1 MVKYFDSLCRFSN
14 LSKLHHKLTNWSL
27 QDPESAANS
36 QEKAQL
42 MQKFSDLKALITM
55 ASARLA
61 SVSQSLL
68 VQPHAQLPVGGQLK
82 APPVP
87 AATASP
93 SAKVVGDQSKGK
105 VPPPVAAAPH
115 SVKDSSKKKKERKP
129 RNWEFLNML
138 REEEE
143 MYAED
148 IKKRKEAREREEEKA
163 REKMK
168 RVQQKEREREEKAK
182 AEAKEKERE
191 KAKERKKPKHSLYM
205 QMLLDD
211 QEELRLAD
219 IKRGEQRKREQE
231 TEREREEEQAK
242 AEAKEKEREREE
254 KAKAEAKEKEKEKTP
269 EKSKDAGPRLLTERL
284 PVGQLIREARDYIV
298 ELDFSVNGDGP
309 TYSADQSINILAR
322 VINKITSALDNMME
336 PSDAKSS
343 KEALTVTRYR
353 DDLTKLLQ
361 MGNTLLDTLL
371 KKKHE
376 KKP

>member
-14 LSKLHHKLTNWSL
+14 LSRLHYKLTNWSL

-36 QEKAQL
+36 EEKAQL

-163 REKMK
+163 REKKK
-168 RVQQKEREREEKAK
+168 RDQQKEREREEKAK
-182 AEAKEKERE
+182 AEAMEKERE
-191 KAKERKKPKHSLYM
+191 KS
-205 QMLLDD
+205 
-211 QEELRLAD
+211 
-219 IKRGEQRKREQE
+219 
-231 TEREREEEQAK
+231 
-242 AEAKEKEREREE
+242 KEKER
-254 KAKAEAKEKEKEKTP
+254 AKPK
-269 EKSKDAGPRLLTERL
+269 EKSKDAVPRLLTERL
-284 PVGQLIREARDYIV
+284 PLGQMIRDARDYIV

-322 VINKITSALDNMME
+322 VINKITSNLDNMME
-336 PSDAKSS
+336 PSAAKSS
-343 KEALTVTRYR
+343 KEAWTITRYR
-353 DDLTKLLQ
+353 DDLTKLVQ
-361 MGNTLLDTLL
+361 MGRVLLDTLL
-371 KKKHE
+371 KKQHE

>member
-14 LSKLHHKLTNWSL
+14 LSRLHYKLTNWSL

-36 QEKAQL
+36 EEKAQL

-61 SVSQSLL
+61 SVGQSLL
-68 VQPHAQLPVGGQLK
+68 VKPHAQLPVGGQLK

-163 REKMK
+163 REKKK
-168 RVQQKEREREEKAK
+168 RDQQ
-182 AEAKEKERE
+182 
-191 KAKERKKPKHSLYM
+191 
-205 QMLLDD
+205 
-211 QEELRLAD
+211 
-219 IKRGEQRKREQE
+219 
-231 TEREREEEQAK
+231 
-242 AEAKEKEREREE
+242 KEREREE

-322 VINKITSALDNMME
+322 VINKITTALDHMME

-353 DDLTKLLQ
+353 DDLTKLVQ
-361 MGNTLLDTLL
+361 MGKTLLDTLL

>member
-1 MVKYFDSLCRFSN
+1 MRFNLVKYFDSLCRFSN
-14 LSKLHHKLTNWSL
+14 LSRLHHKLTNWSL

-61 SVSQSLL
+61 SVGQSLL
-68 VQPHAQLPVGGQLK
+68 VKPHAQLPVGGQLK

-163 REKMK
+163 REK
-168 RVQQKEREREEKAK
+168 RDQQKEREREEKAK
-182 AEAKEKERE
+182 AEAKEKE
-191 KAKERKKPKHSLYM
+191 
-205 QMLLDD
+205 
-211 QEELRLAD
+211 
-219 IKRGEQRKREQE
+219 
-231 TEREREEEQAK
+231 
-242 AEAKEKEREREE
+242 KEK
-254 KAKAEAKEKEKEKTP
+254 KKEKTP

-322 VINKITSALDNMME
+322 VINKITTALDHMME

>member
-27 QDPESAANS
+27 QNPASAANS

-61 SVSQSLL
+61 SVGQSLL
-68 VQPHAQLPVGGQLK
+68 VKPHAQLPVGGQLK

-163 REKMK
+163 REKKK
-168 RVQQKEREREEKAK
+168 RDQQ
-182 AEAKEKERE
+182 
-191 KAKERKKPKHSLYM
+191 
-205 QMLLDD
+205 
-211 QEELRLAD
+211 
-219 IKRGEQRKREQE
+219 
-231 TEREREEEQAK
+231 
-242 AEAKEKEREREE
+242 KEREREE

-284 PVGQLIREARDYIV
+284 PLGHLIREARDYIV

-322 VINKITSALDNMME
+322 VINKITTALDNMME

-343 KEALTVTRYR
+343 KEALNITRYR
-353 DDLTKLLQ
+353 DDLTKLVQ
-361 MGNTLLDTLL
+361 MGKTLLDTLL

>member
-14 LSKLHHKLTNWSL
+14 LSRLHHKLTNWSL

-61 SVSQSLL
+61 SVGQSLL
-68 VQPHAQLPVGGQLK
+68 VKPHAQLPVGGQLK

-168 RVQQKEREREEKAK
+168 RDQQKEREREEKAK
-182 AEAKEKERE
+182 AEAKEKE
-191 KAKERKKPKHSLYM
+191 
-205 QMLLDD
+205 
-211 QEELRLAD
+211 
-219 IKRGEQRKREQE
+219 
-231 TEREREEEQAK
+231 
-242 AEAKEKEREREE
+242 KEK
-254 KAKAEAKEKEKEKTP
+254 KKEKTP

-322 VINKITSALDNMME
+322 VINRIATALDHMME

>member
-14 LSKLHHKLTNWSL
+14 LSRLHHKLTNWSL

-61 SVSQSLL
+61 SVGQSLL
-68 VQPHAQLPVGGQLK
+68 VKPHAQLPVGGQLK

-163 REKMK
+163 REKKK
-168 RVQQKEREREEKAK
+168 RDQQKEREREEKAK
-182 AEAKEKERE
+182 AEAKEKER
-191 KAKERKKPKHSLYM
+191 AKPK
-205 QMLLDD
+205 
-211 QEELRLAD
+211 
-219 IKRGEQRKREQE
+219 
-231 TEREREEEQAK
+231 
-242 AEAKEKEREREE
+242 
-254 KAKAEAKEKEKEKTP
+254 
-269 EKSKDAGPRLLTERL
+269 EKSKDAVPRLLTERL
-284 PVGQLIREARDYIV
+284 PLGQMIRDARDYIV
-298 ELDFSVNGDGP
+298 ELDSSVNGDGP
-309 TYSADQSINILAR
+309 PVSTAKSINLLAR
-322 VINKITSALDNMME
+322 VINKITSNLDNMME

-343 KEALTVTRYR
+343 KEALTITRYR
-353 DDLTKLLQ
+353 DDLTQLVQ
-361 MGNTLLDTLL
+361 MGRVLLDTLL
-371 KKKHE
+371 KKQDE

>member
-27 QDPESAANS
+27 QNPASAANS

-61 SVSQSLL
+61 SVGQSLL
-68 VQPHAQLPVGGQLK
+68 VKPHAQLPVGGQLK

-168 RVQQKEREREEKAK
+168 RDQQKEREREEKAK
-182 AEAKEKERE
+182 AEAKEKE
-191 KAKERKKPKHSLYM
+191 
-205 QMLLDD
+205 
-211 QEELRLAD
+211 
-219 IKRGEQRKREQE
+219 
-231 TEREREEEQAK
+231 
-242 AEAKEKEREREE
+242 KEK
-254 KAKAEAKEKEKEKTP
+254 KKEKTP

-284 PVGQLIREARDYIV
+284 PLGHLIREARDYIV

-322 VINKITSALDNMME
+322 VINKITTALDNMME

-343 KEALTVTRYR
+343 KEALTITSYR
-353 DDLTKLLQ
+353 DDLTKLVQ
-361 MGNTLLDTLL
+361 MGKTLLDTLL

>member
-14 LSKLHHKLTNWSL
+14 LSRLHHKLTNWSL

-61 SVSQSLL
+61 SVGQSLL
-68 VQPHAQLPVGGQLK
+68 VKPHAQLPVGGQLK

-163 REKMK
+163 REKKK
-168 RVQQKEREREEKAK
+168 RDQQKEREREEKAK

-219 IKRGEQRKREQE
+219 IKRGEQRKRKRQ
-231 TEREREEEQAK
+231 R
-242 AEAKEKEREREE
+242 
-254 KAKAEAKEKEKEKTP
+254 
-269 EKSKDAGPRLLTERL
+269 
-284 PVGQLIREARDYIV
+284 
-298 ELDFSVNGDGP
+298 
-309 TYSADQSINILAR
+309 
-322 VINKITSALDNMME
+322 
-336 PSDAKSS
+336 SDC
-343 KEALTVTRYR
+343 
-353 DDLTKLLQ
+353 
-361 MGNTLLDTLL
+361 
-371 KKKHE
+371 
-376 KKP
+376 

>member
-14 LSKLHHKLTNWSL
+14 LSRLHHKLTNWSL

-61 SVSQSLL
+61 SVGQSLL
-68 VQPHAQLPVGGQLK
+68 VKPHAQLPVGGQLK

-168 RVQQKEREREEKAK
+168 RDQQ
-182 AEAKEKERE
+182 
-191 KAKERKKPKHSLYM
+191 
-205 QMLLDD
+205 
-211 QEELRLAD
+211 
-219 IKRGEQRKREQE
+219 
-231 TEREREEEQAK
+231 
-242 AEAKEKEREREE
+242 KEREREE

-322 VINKITSALDNMME
+322 VINKITTALDHMME

-353 DDLTKLLQ
+353 DDLTKLVQ

>member
-14 LSKLHHKLTNWSL
+14 LSKLHHKLTFWSL
-27 QDPESAANS
+27 QNPASAANS

-61 SVSQSLL
+61 SVGQSLL
-68 VQPHAQLPVGGQLK
+68 VKPHAQLPVGGQLK

-163 REKMK
+163 REKKK
-168 RVQQKEREREEKAK
+168 RDQQKEREREEKAK
-182 AEAKEKERE
+182 AEAMEKERE
-191 KAKERKKPKHSLYM
+191 KS
-205 QMLLDD
+205 
-211 QEELRLAD
+211 
-219 IKRGEQRKREQE
+219 
-231 TEREREEEQAK
+231 
-242 AEAKEKEREREE
+242 KEKER
-254 KAKAEAKEKEKEKTP
+254 AKPK
-269 EKSKDAGPRLLTERL
+269 EKSKDAVPRLLTERL
-284 PVGQLIREARDYIV
+284 PLGQMIRDARDYIV
-298 ELDFSVNGDGP
+298 ELDSSVNGDGP
-309 TYSADQSINILAR
+309 PVSTAESINILAR
-322 VINKITSALDNMME
+322 VINKITSNLDNMME

-343 KEALTVTRYR
+343 KEALTITRYR
-353 DDLTKLLQ
+353 DDLTQLVQ
-361 MGNTLLDTLL
+361 MGRVLLDTLL
-371 KKKHE
+371 KKQDE

>member
-61 SVSQSLL
+61 SVGQSLL
-68 VQPHAQLPVGGQLK
+68 VKPHAQLPVGGQLK

-163 REKMK
+163 REKKK
-168 RVQQKEREREEKAK
+168 RDQQKEREREEKAK
-182 AEAKEKERE
+182 AEAKEKE
-191 KAKERKKPKHSLYM
+191 
-205 QMLLDD
+205 
-211 QEELRLAD
+211 
-219 IKRGEQRKREQE
+219 
-231 TEREREEEQAK
+231 
-242 AEAKEKEREREE
+242 KEK
-254 KAKAEAKEKEKEKTP
+254 KKEKTP

-322 VINKITSALDNMME
+322 VINRITTALDHMME

-353 DDLTKLLQ
+353 DDLTKLVQ

>member
-14 LSKLHHKLTNWSL
+14 LSRLHYKLTNWSL

-61 SVSQSLL
+61 SVGQSLL
-68 VQPHAQLPVGGQLK
+68 VKPHAQLPVGGQLK

-163 REKMK
+163 REKKK
-168 RVQQKEREREEKAK
+168 RDQQ
-182 AEAKEKERE
+182 
-191 KAKERKKPKHSLYM
+191 
-205 QMLLDD
+205 
-211 QEELRLAD
+211 
-219 IKRGEQRKREQE
+219 
-231 TEREREEEQAK
+231 
-242 AEAKEKEREREE
+242 KEREREE

-322 VINKITSALDNMME
+322 VINKITTALDHMME

>member
-1 MVKYFDSLCRFSN
+1 MRFNLVKYFDSLCRFSN

-27 QDPESAANS
+27 QNPASAANS
-36 QEKAQL
+36 EEKAQL

-61 SVSQSLL
+61 SVGQSLL
-68 VQPHAQLPVGGQLK
+68 VKPHAQLPVGGQLK

-163 REKMK
+163 REKKK
-168 RVQQKEREREEKAK
+168 RDQQ
-182 AEAKEKERE
+182 
-191 KAKERKKPKHSLYM
+191 
-205 QMLLDD
+205 
-211 QEELRLAD
+211 
-219 IKRGEQRKREQE
+219 
-231 TEREREEEQAK
+231 
-242 AEAKEKEREREE
+242 KEREREE

-284 PVGQLIREARDYIV
+284 PLGHLIREARDYIV

-322 VINKITSALDNMME
+322 VINKITSNLDNMME

-343 KEALTVTRYR
+343 KEALTITRYR
-353 DDLTKLLQ
+353 DDLTKLVQ
-361 MGNTLLDTLL
+361 MGRVLLDTLL
-371 KKKHE
+371 KKQHE

>member
-14 LSKLHHKLTNWSL
+14 LSRLHHKLTNWSL

-36 QEKAQL
+36 EEKAQL

-61 SVSQSLL
+61 SVGQSLL
-68 VQPHAQLPVGGQLK
+68 VKPHAQLPVGGQLK

-163 REKMK
+163 REKKK
-168 RVQQKEREREEKAK
+168 RDQQ
-182 AEAKEKERE
+182 
-191 KAKERKKPKHSLYM
+191 
-205 QMLLDD
+205 
-211 QEELRLAD
+211 
-219 IKRGEQRKREQE
+219 
-231 TEREREEEQAK
+231 
-242 AEAKEKEREREE
+242 KEREREE

-322 VINKITSALDNMME
+322 VINKITTALDHMME

-353 DDLTKLLQ
+353 DDLTKLVQ
-361 MGNTLLDTLL
+361 MGKTLLDTLL

>member
-14 LSKLHHKLTNWSL
+14 LSRLHHKLTNWSL

-36 QEKAQL
+36 QEKAHL

-61 SVSQSLL
+61 SVGQSLL
-68 VQPHAQLPVGGQLK
+68 VKPHAQLPVGGQLK

-163 REKMK
+163 REKKK
-168 RVQQKEREREEKAK
+168 RDQQ
-182 AEAKEKERE
+182 
-191 KAKERKKPKHSLYM
+191 
-205 QMLLDD
+205 
-211 QEELRLAD
+211 
-219 IKRGEQRKREQE
+219 
-231 TEREREEEQAK
+231 
-242 AEAKEKEREREE
+242 KEREREE

-322 VINKITSALDNMME
+322 VINRIATALDHMME

>member
-1 MVKYFDSLCRFSN
+1 LVKYFDSLCRFSN
-14 LSKLHHKLTNWSL
+14 LSRLHYKLTNWSL

-36 QEKAQL
+36 EEKAQL

-168 RVQQKEREREEKAK
+168 RDQQ
-182 AEAKEKERE
+182 
-191 KAKERKKPKHSLYM
+191 
-205 QMLLDD
+205 
-211 QEELRLAD
+211 
-219 IKRGEQRKREQE
+219 
-231 TEREREEEQAK
+231 
-242 AEAKEKEREREE
+242 KEREREE

-284 PVGQLIREARDYIV
+284 PLGQMIREARDYIV
-298 ELDFSVNGDGP
+298 ELDSSVNGDGP
-309 TYSADQSINILAR
+309 PVSTAESINILAR
-322 VINKITSALDNMME
+322 VINKITTALDNMME

-343 KEALTVTRYR
+343 KEALTITSYR
-353 DDLTKLLQ
+353 DDLTKLVQ
-361 MGNTLLDTLL
+361 MGKTLLDTLL

>member
-1 MVKYFDSLCRFSN
+1 MRFNLVKYFDSLCRFSN
-14 LSKLHHKLTNWSL
+14 LSRLHHKLTNWSL

-36 QEKAQL
+36 QEKAKL

-163 REKMK
+163 REKKK
-168 RVQQKEREREEKAK
+168 RDQQKEREREEKAK
-182 AEAKEKERE
+182 AEAKEKE
-191 KAKERKKPKHSLYM
+191 
-205 QMLLDD
+205 
-211 QEELRLAD
+211 
-219 IKRGEQRKREQE
+219 
-231 TEREREEEQAK
+231 
-242 AEAKEKEREREE
+242 KEK
-254 KAKAEAKEKEKEKTP
+254 KKEKTP

-309 TYSADQSINILAR
+309 TVSTDESINILAR
-322 VINKITSALDNMME
+322 VINKITSNLDNMME

>member
-1 MVKYFDSLCRFSN
+1 LVKYFDSLCRFSN
-14 LSKLHHKLTNWSL
+14 LSRLHHKLTNWSL

-36 QEKAQL
+36 QEKAKL

-61 SVSQSLL
+61 SVGQSLL
-68 VQPHAQLPVGGQLK
+68 VKPHAQLPVGGQLK

-163 REKMK
+163 REKKK
-168 RVQQKEREREEKAK
+168 RDQQKEREREEKAK

-231 TEREREEEQAK
+231 KERERE
-242 AEAKEKEREREE
+242 EE
-254 KAKAEAKEKEKEKTP
+254 KAKAEAKEKEKEKKKEKTP

-322 VINKITSALDNMME
+322 VINKITTALDHMME

>member
-1 MVKYFDSLCRFSN
+1 M
-14 LSKLHHKLTNWSL
+14 LHHKLTNWSL
-27 QDPESAANS
+27 QDPETAANS
-36 QEKAQL
+36 EKKAQL

-168 RVQQKEREREEKAK
+168 RDQQ
-182 AEAKEKERE
+182 
-191 KAKERKKPKHSLYM
+191 
-205 QMLLDD
+205 
-211 QEELRLAD
+211 
-219 IKRGEQRKREQE
+219 
-231 TEREREEEQAK
+231 
-242 AEAKEKEREREE
+242 KEREREE

-269 EKSKDAGPRLLTERL
+269 EKSKGAGPRLLTERL
-284 PVGQLIREARDYIV
+284 PLGQMIRDARDYIV
-298 ELDFSVNGDGP
+298 ELDSSVNGDGP
-309 TYSADQSINILAR
+309 PVSTAESINILAR
-322 VINKITSALDNMME
+322 VINKITSNLDNMME

-343 KEALTVTRYR
+343 KEALTITRYR

-361 MGNTLLDTLL
+361 MGRVLLDTLL
-371 KKKHE
+371 KKQHE

>member
-14 LSKLHHKLTNWSL
+14 LSRLHYKLTNWSL

-36 QEKAQL
+36 EEKAQL

-163 REKMK
+163 REKKK
-168 RVQQKEREREEKAK
+168 RDQQ
-182 AEAKEKERE
+182 
-191 KAKERKKPKHSLYM
+191 
-205 QMLLDD
+205 
-211 QEELRLAD
+211 
-219 IKRGEQRKREQE
+219 
-231 TEREREEEQAK
+231 
-242 AEAKEKEREREE
+242 KEREREE

-322 VINKITSALDNMME
+322 VINKITTALDNMME

-353 DDLTKLLQ
+353 DDLTKLVQ
-361 MGNTLLDTLL
+361 MGRVLLDTLL
-371 KKKHE
+371 KKQHE

>member
-1 MVKYFDSLCRFSN
+1 LRFNLVKYFDSLCRFSN

-27 QDPESAANS
+27 QNPASAANS
-36 QEKAQL
+36 EEKAQL

-61 SVSQSLL
+61 SVGQSLL
-68 VQPHAQLPVGGQLK
+68 VKPHAQLPVGGQLK

-163 REKMK
+163 REKKK
-168 RVQQKEREREEKAK
+168 RDQQ
-182 AEAKEKERE
+182 
-191 KAKERKKPKHSLYM
+191 
-205 QMLLDD
+205 
-211 QEELRLAD
+211 
-219 IKRGEQRKREQE
+219 
-231 TEREREEEQAK
+231 
-242 AEAKEKEREREE
+242 KEREREE

-284 PVGQLIREARDYIV
+284 PLGHLIREARDYIV

-322 VINKITSALDNMME
+322 VINKITSNLDNMME

-343 KEALTVTRYR
+343 KEALTITRYR
-353 DDLTKLLQ
+353 DDLTKLVQ
-361 MGNTLLDTLL
+361 MGRVLLDTLL
-371 KKKHE
+371 KKQHE

>member
-14 LSKLHHKLTNWSL
+14 LSRLHHKLTNWSL

-61 SVSQSLL
+61 SVGQSLL
-68 VQPHAQLPVGGQLK
+68 VKPHAQLPVGGQLK

-163 REKMK
+163 REKKK
-168 RVQQKEREREEKAK
+168 RDQQKEREREEKAK
-182 AEAKEKERE
+182 AEAMEKERE
-191 KAKERKKPKHSLYM
+191 KS
-205 QMLLDD
+205 
-211 QEELRLAD
+211 
-219 IKRGEQRKREQE
+219 
-231 TEREREEEQAK
+231 
-242 AEAKEKEREREE
+242 KEKER
-254 KAKAEAKEKEKEKTP
+254 AKPK
-269 EKSKDAGPRLLTERL
+269 EKSKDAVPRLLTERL
-284 PVGQLIREARDYIV
+284 PLGQLIREARDYIV

-322 VINKITSALDNMME
+322 VINKITTALDHMME

-353 DDLTKLLQ
+353 DDLTKLVQ

>member
-14 LSKLHHKLTNWSL
+14 LSRLHHKLTNWSL

-61 SVSQSLL
+61 SVGQSLL
-68 VQPHAQLPVGGQLK
+68 VKPHAQLPVGGQLK

-168 RVQQKEREREEKAK
+168 RDQQKEREREEKAK
-182 AEAKEKERE
+182 AEAKEKE
-191 KAKERKKPKHSLYM
+191 
-205 QMLLDD
+205 
-211 QEELRLAD
+211 
-219 IKRGEQRKREQE
+219 
-231 TEREREEEQAK
+231 
-242 AEAKEKEREREE
+242 KEK
-254 KAKAEAKEKEKEKTP
+254 KKEKTP

-322 VINKITSALDNMME
+322 VINKITTALDHMME

>member
-14 LSKLHHKLTNWSL
+14 LSRLHYKLTNWSL

-36 QEKAQL
+36 EEKAQL

-168 RVQQKEREREEKAK
+168 RDQQ
-182 AEAKEKERE
+182 
-191 KAKERKKPKHSLYM
+191 
-205 QMLLDD
+205 
-211 QEELRLAD
+211 
-219 IKRGEQRKREQE
+219 
-231 TEREREEEQAK
+231 
-242 AEAKEKEREREE
+242 KEREREE

-284 PVGQLIREARDYIV
+284 PLGQMIREARDYIV
-298 ELDFSVNGDGP
+298 ELDSSVNGDGP
-309 TYSADQSINILAR
+309 PVSTAESINILAR
-322 VINKITSALDNMME
+322 VINKITTALDNMME

-343 KEALTVTRYR
+343 KEALTITSYR
-353 DDLTKLLQ
+353 DDLTKLVQ
-361 MGNTLLDTLL
+361 MGKTLLDTLL

>member
-14 LSKLHHKLTNWSL
+14 LSRLHHKLTNWSL

-61 SVSQSLL
+61 SVGQSLL
-68 VQPHAQLPVGGQLK
+68 VKPHAQLPVGGQLK

-163 REKMK
+163 REKKK
-168 RVQQKEREREEKAK
+168 RDQQKEREREEKAK
-182 AEAKEKERE
+182 AEAKEKE
-191 KAKERKKPKHSLYM
+191 
-205 QMLLDD
+205 
-211 QEELRLAD
+211 
-219 IKRGEQRKREQE
+219 
-231 TEREREEEQAK
+231 
-242 AEAKEKEREREE
+242 KEK
-254 KAKAEAKEKEKEKTP
+254 KKEKTP

-322 VINKITSALDNMME
+322 VINRIATALDHMME

>member
-1 MVKYFDSLCRFSN
+1 MRFNLVKYFDSLCRFSN
-14 LSKLHHKLTNWSL
+14 LSRLHHKLTNWSL

-61 SVSQSLL
+61 SVGQSLL
-68 VQPHAQLPVGGQLK
+68 VKPHAQLPVGGQLK

-163 REKMK
+163 REKKK
-168 RVQQKEREREEKAK
+168 RDQQKEREREEKAK
-182 AEAKEKERE
+182 AEAKEKE
-191 KAKERKKPKHSLYM
+191 
-205 QMLLDD
+205 
-211 QEELRLAD
+211 
-219 IKRGEQRKREQE
+219 
-231 TEREREEEQAK
+231 
-242 AEAKEKEREREE
+242 KEK
-254 KAKAEAKEKEKEKTP
+254 KKEKTP

-322 VINKITSALDNMME
+322 VINRITTALDHMME

-353 DDLTKLLQ
+353 DDLTKLVQ

>member
-27 QDPESAANS
+27 QNPASAANS

-61 SVSQSLL
+61 SVGQSLL
-68 VQPHAQLPVGGQLK
+68 VKPHAQLPVGGQLK

-163 REKMK
+163 REKKK
-168 RVQQKEREREEKAK
+168 RDQQKEREREEKAK
-182 AEAKEKERE
+182 AEAKEKE
-191 KAKERKKPKHSLYM
+191 
-205 QMLLDD
+205 
-211 QEELRLAD
+211 
-219 IKRGEQRKREQE
+219 
-231 TEREREEEQAK
+231 
-242 AEAKEKEREREE
+242 KEK
-254 KAKAEAKEKEKEKTP
+254 KKEKTP

-322 VINKITSALDNMME
+322 VINKITTALDHMME

>member
-1 MVKYFDSLCRFSN
+1 MRFNLVKYFDSLCRFSN

-61 SVSQSLL
+61 SVGQSLL
-68 VQPHAQLPVGGQLK
+68 VKPHAQLPVGGQLK

-163 REKMK
+163 REKKK
-168 RVQQKEREREEKAK
+168 RDQQ
-182 AEAKEKERE
+182 
-191 KAKERKKPKHSLYM
+191 
-205 QMLLDD
+205 
-211 QEELRLAD
+211 
-219 IKRGEQRKREQE
+219 
-231 TEREREEEQAK
+231 
-242 AEAKEKEREREE
+242 KEREREE

-322 VINKITSALDNMME
+322 VINRIATALDHMME

>member
-14 LSKLHHKLTNWSL
+14 LSRLHYKLTNWSL

-36 QEKAQL
+36 EEKAQL

-61 SVSQSLL
+61 SVGQSLL
-68 VQPHAQLPVGGQLK
+68 VKPHAQLPVGGQLK

-163 REKMK
+163 REKKK
-168 RVQQKEREREEKAK
+168 RDQQKEREREEKAK
-182 AEAKEKERE
+182 AEAKEKE
-191 KAKERKKPKHSLYM
+191 
-205 QMLLDD
+205 
-211 QEELRLAD
+211 
-219 IKRGEQRKREQE
+219 
-231 TEREREEEQAK
+231 
-242 AEAKEKEREREE
+242 KEK
-254 KAKAEAKEKEKEKTP
+254 KKEKTP

-322 VINKITSALDNMME
+322 VINKITTALDHMME

-353 DDLTKLLQ
+353 DDLTKLVQ
-361 MGNTLLDTLL
+361 MGKTLLDTLL